1 MRIAILTSGILP
13 VPAVQGG
20 AVENLI
26 DFYLEYNHQHKLHDI
41 TVYSVADKAVRNHPA
56 LQSDVNHYVFI
67 DMDSW
72 WAKLR
77 KKWYGKRHQKEYYHY
92 SIEYFFQEAIRR
104 VSDEHYDMLLIENRP
119 GYALKISRDLGAK
132 VVVHLHNDF
141 MNADTPSAKEIY
153 KRTDKV
159 ICISEYIRGKVRTIY
174 NSDSKC
180 STVLNGINLKAFT
193 KPKTTIQRTDFRLKD
208 DDFVLVFSGRVI
220 PAKGIRSLILAMNEL
235 KDYPNIKLMII
246 GGSFYGNEARKTP
259 FIEELIKLSWDVRQ
273 QIIFTGFKPY
283 QEIPSLLSLADIAV
297 LPSVWEEPLGL
308 TCIEA
313 MATGLPVITT
323 NQGGIPETVTADCA
337 VMLDVDET
345 LPQRIATAILDL
357 YEHPEKRKTMSEA
370 AKKRSQLFSKERY
383 AREFFEALEEK

>member
-1 MRIAILTSGILP
+1 M
-13 VPAVQGG
+13 
-20 AVENLI
+20 
-26 DFYLEYNHQHKLHDI
+26 
-41 TVYSVADKAVRNHPA
+41 
-56 LQSDVNHYVFI
+56 
-67 DMDSW
+67 
-72 WAKLR
+72 
-77 KKWYGKRHQKEYYHY
+77 
-92 SIEYFFQEAIRR
+92 
-104 VSDEHYDMLLIENRP
+104 
-119 GYALKISRDLGAK
+119 
-132 VVVHLHNDF
+132 
-141 MNADTPSAKEIY
+141 
-153 KRTDKV
+153 
-159 ICISEYIRGKVRTIY
+159 
-174 NSDSKC
+174 
-180 STVLNGINLKAFT
+180 NGIDLKAFT
-193 KPKTTIQRTDFRLKD
+193 LEGRPHYKLKNRPHYKLKD

-273 QIIFTGFKPY
+273 QIIFTGFMPY

-383 AREFFEALEEK
+383 AREFFEALERV